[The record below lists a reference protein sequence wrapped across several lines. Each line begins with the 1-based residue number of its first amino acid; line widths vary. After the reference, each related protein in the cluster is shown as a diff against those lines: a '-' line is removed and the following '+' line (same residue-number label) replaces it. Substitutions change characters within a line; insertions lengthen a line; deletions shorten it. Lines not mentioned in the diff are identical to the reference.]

1 MTLTILNQS
10 EVSVSETFLKKW
22 IKALQTELT
31 KREVLDAEKAK
42 LELTLVF
49 LDSTPAKK
57 INWQFRGKD
66 YPTDVLSFESLE
78 EGSLGELV
86 MCPQVLQKQA
96 DEHKQSFNLEMGYMV
111 LHGVLHLLG
120 YDHEKSEDEAKK
132 MLGIQDAVFEK
143 LRKLK

>member
-1 MTLTILNQS
+1 MTLAILNQS
-10 EVSVSETFLKKW
+10 EVSISEAFLKKW
-22 IKALQTELT
+22 VKAVQAELT
-31 KREVLDAEKAK
+31 KRDVLDAARAK

-49 LDSTPAKK
+49 LDTVPAKK

-66 YPTDVLSFESLE
+66 YATDVLSFETME

-96 DEHKQSFNLEMGYMV
+96 DEHKQNFNQELGYMI
-111 LHGVLHLLG
+111 LHGILHLLG

-132 MLGIQDAVFEK
+132 MLGIQDDVFEK